1 MTSVKVKE
9 PPEGLLLGE
18 VYHGDGAG
26 LIVSACFPNFLELF
40 KLNTD
45 GYADF
50 AGVAAV
56 KVFYLKNPV
65 FFKTKLLHKIR

>member
-1 MTSVKVKE
+1 MTSVQVKE
-9 PPEGLLLGE
+9 PPEGLLLGK
-18 VYHGDGAG
+18 VYHGDSAS

-45 GYADF
+45 GNTDF

-56 KVFYLKNPV
+56 KVFYLENPF
-65 FFKTKLLHKIR
+65 FFKT

>member
-9 PPEGLLLGE
+9 PPKGLLLGE

-50 AGVAAV
+50 AGMATM
-56 KVFYLKNPV
+56 KVFYLENPV
-65 FFKTKLLHKIR
+65 FFKTKFYIK